1 MRMKKQDLNAVRN
14 FDFLARSF
22 ARMYAM
28 GQPVD
33 IDAVTGNMTEEQK
46 QWFLE
51 HYNHYCQQAQ
61 RARVKELQ

>member
-1 MRMKKQDLNAVRN
+1 MKQQDLNAVKN

-33 IDAVTGNMTEEQK
+33 IEAVTGNMTEEQK
-46 QWFLE
+46 QWFQE
-51 HYNHYCQQAQ
+51 HYTHYCKQAQ
-61 RARVKELQ
+61 RARVKELQS

>member
-1 MRMKKQDLNAVRN
+1 MKRQDLNAVKN

-33 IDAVTGNMTEEQK
+33 IDAVTGNMTEQK
-46 QWFLE
+46 QWFRNITTIIANRRGAPE
-51 HYNHYCQQAQ
+51 
-61 RARVKELQ
+61 